1 MKVVKT
7 LTKKDDRVYTNYYL
21 VTENGVR
28 IPIQVKLIKKD
39 NKTLNKYDIVK
50 LDTLSEYVSK

>member
-7 LTKKDDRVYTNYYL
+7 LTKKDDKVYTNYYL
-21 VTENGVR
+21 LTDNNVR

-39 NKTLNKYDIVK
+39 NKVLNKYDVVK
-50 LDTLSEYVSK
+50 LDTVSEYVSK